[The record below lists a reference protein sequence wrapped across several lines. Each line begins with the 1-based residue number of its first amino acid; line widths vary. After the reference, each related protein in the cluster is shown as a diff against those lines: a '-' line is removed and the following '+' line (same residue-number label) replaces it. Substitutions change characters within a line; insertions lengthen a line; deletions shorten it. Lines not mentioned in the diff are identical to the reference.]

1 LRVSITLE
9 EAFENYKTLCIDL
22 KNAKTKKESLT
33 LSKKV
38 FDVLIPNI
46 TYVRKDHK

>member
-22 KNAKTKKESLT
+22 KNAKTKKEALT

-46 TYVRKDHK
+46 TYVREDHK